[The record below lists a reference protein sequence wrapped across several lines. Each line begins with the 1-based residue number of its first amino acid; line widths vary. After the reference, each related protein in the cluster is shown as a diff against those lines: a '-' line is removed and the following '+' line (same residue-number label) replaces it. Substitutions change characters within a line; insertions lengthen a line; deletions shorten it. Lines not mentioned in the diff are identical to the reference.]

1 MRTDLEPEAED
12 PLAGEQDT
20 TARPTEEVGRSQK
33 GEEKEKC
40 FVCFIFAFNESWG
53 VK

>member
-33 GEEKEKC
+33 GEERRSVL
-40 FVCFIFAFNESWG
+40 FVLFLLLMKVGE
-53 VK
+53 